1 MPALIAYVDNEQKY
15 VFCNA
20 EHHKWFG
27 ISPKKVPG
35 MAASDIFDEH
45 ITRILQPYID
55 KVLEGE
61 QVSFE
66 IQLSHRL
73 KGPRI
78 CDMTLIPHTVED
90 RTIAGFCV
98 LATDITETKRAEAQ
112 EEEKNQQLIRALKK
126 VKASNRELEQFAS
139 VCSHDIQEPLRMV
152 RAYVEL
158 LDKQYSDKFDEKA
171 HTYFRY
177 IAKGAHRMQLMV
189 DSLLDYARLT
199 TPNMAQTNVK
209 MEAVLQQA
217 LNNLEPLIQK
227 NDAKITAEAL
237 PEISGHPIHLL
248 RLMQNLLS
256 NAIKFRGKEPP
267 SVHICAERLTGEWLF
282 SIRDNGIGI
291 DSRRH
296 GDIIFDLFQRIDP
309 SEERSG
315 TGIGLSL
322 CKKIVENHDGKLW
335 YQSKAGK
342 GTTFFFTLPA

>member
-1 MPALIAYVDNEQKY
+1 
-15 VFCNA
+15 
-20 EHHKWFG
+20 
-27 ISPKKVPG
+27 
-35 MAASDIFDEH
+35 
-45 ITRILQPYID
+45 
-55 KVLEGE
+55 
-61 QVSFE
+61 
-66 IQLSHRL
+66 
-73 KGPRI
+73 
-78 CDMTLIPHTVED
+78 
-90 RTIAGFCV
+90 
-98 LATDITETKRAEAQ
+98 
-112 EEEKNQQLIRALKK
+112 
-126 VKASNRELEQFAS
+126 
-139 VCSHDIQEPLRMV
+139 
-152 RAYVEL
+152 
-158 LDKQYSDKFDEKA
+158 
-171 HTYFRY
+171 
-177 IAKGAHRMQLMV
+177 MQLMV

-199 TPNMAQTNVK
+199 MPNMARTSVK

-227 NDAKITAEAL
+227 NGAEITAEAL

-267 SVHICAERLTGEWLF
+267 SVHIYAERLTGEWLF

-335 YQSKAGK
+335 YESKAGK